1 MGKLKF
7 TALAFGALAA
17 LLFLGGILRAMSRRK
32 KRSPA

>member
-7 TALAFGALAA
+7 AALAFGALAA
-17 LLFLGGILRAMSRRK
+17 LLFLSASLRAMCRRK